1 MLSPDSHHNLLVGGV
16 VPRLLEF
23 MEQGIFFIG
32 TFSNANKDLSFEWNE
47 ALRKSRCVVQIFL
60 ILSQTRK
67 NIIKAWHERFLNF

>member
-1 MLSPDSHHNLLVGGV
+1 MLSPDSHHNLLVVGV

-47 ALRKSRCVVQIFL
+47 VSFTEKSLRCPDFSHFVTDQEEHHQSL
-60 ILSQTRK
+60 
-67 NIIKAWHERFLNF
+67 A